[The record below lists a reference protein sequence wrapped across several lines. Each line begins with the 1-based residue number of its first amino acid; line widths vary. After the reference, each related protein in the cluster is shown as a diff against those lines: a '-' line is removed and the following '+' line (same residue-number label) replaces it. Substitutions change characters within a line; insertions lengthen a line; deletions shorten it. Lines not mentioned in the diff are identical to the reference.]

1 MKIRGP
7 LVTLGA
13 VAALG
18 IGIWLVNVSKEE
30 PEPAPPVAQT
40 TTTTAVPAP
49 QPPAPPTPARA
60 AFPAK
65 ADYVGKVPTANG
77 TITLDSSIEGDDA
90 IAYACDGNTVEVW
103 LRGPAVNGA
112 VSLVSKDKASRLEGR
127 LDGSAVVG
135 TLWIRGQKW
144 DFKAD
149 PAQPPAGLYVY
160 EDAGDSGGG
169 RKRCLTRRP
178 RCRRRRYARREAG
191 SRCWLPSRSVR
202 SSLLG
207 SEFSANSM
215 SRNSFRSAWRGS
227 PAAPR

>member
-1 MKIRGP
+1 VAFANSNQELKMKIRGP

-40 TTTTAVPAP
+40 TTTTAAPAP
-49 QPPAPPTPARA
+49 QPPPPPTPAPV

-65 ADYVGKVPTANG
+65 ADYVGKIPTANG
-77 TITLDSSIEGDDA
+77 TITLDISVEGDKA
-90 IAYACDGNTVEVW
+90 IAYACDGNSVEVW

-127 LDGSAVVG
+127 LDGSTVVG
-135 TLWIRGQKW
+135 ALWIGEKKW

-160 EDAGDSGGG
+160 EDAGVRTSWIIDADGGVTGVQRKPDGSTSRAPGLSLDGTSVINGRTVLATRVEGDSD
-169 RKRCLTRRP
+169 
-178 RCRRRRYARREAG
+178 
-191 SRCWLPSRSVR
+191 V
-202 SSLLG
+202 
-207 SEFSANSM
+207 
-215 SRNSFRSAWRGS
+215 
-227 PAAPR
+227 

>member
-40 TTTTAVPAP
+40 TTTTAAPAP
-49 QPPAPPTPARA
+49 QPPPPPVPAPV

-65 ADYVGKVPTANG
+65 ADYVGKIPTANG
-77 TITLDSSIEGDDA
+77 TITLDISVEGDKA

-103 LRGPAVNGA
+103 LRGPAVNGV

-127 LDGSAVVG
+127 LEGSTVAG
-135 TLWIRGQKW
+135 TLWIGGKNW

-160 EDAGDSGGG
+160 EDAGVRTSWIIDADGGVTGVQRQPDGSTSRAPGLSLDGTSVINGRTVAATRVEGDSN
-169 RKRCLTRRP
+169 
-178 RCRRRRYARREAG
+178 
-191 SRCWLPSRSVR
+191 V
-202 SSLLG
+202 
-207 SEFSANSM
+207 
-215 SRNSFRSAWRGS
+215 
-227 PAAPR
+227 